1 MLNWQLATP
10 QKSPLKSSNESN
22 PHSKKP
28 NIMELK
34 KSQIGKPHGSLGRMA
49 PLIVMALV
57 ILGLVYLFL
66 NPAPFI
72 NLMKYA
78 QATSQGKTMAQAN
91 AEASASASAS
101 AAASAVG
108 ELKTPDDFLNLMKV
122 NASTLSDTNKKILN
136 IFSDELDRITKTKEK
151 ETVESNSEVT
161 SIFQPL
167 AQAKTDEDLAKIR
180 DAAAQLKQTA
190 ENAVGVF
197 QGVQPELAKRLAD
210 IGVADPLNTQVAEAF
225 ATQGNV
231 PDDLKTAQNMSKFA
245 DATAAYVDFLK
256 ESKNTW
262 TRKPD
267 GALSFHSKD
276 AATKAQQLG
285 KAFSDAAVAA
295 GYQMK

>member
-1 MLNWQLATP
+1 
-10 QKSPLKSSNESN
+10 
-22 PHSKKP
+22 
-28 NIMELK
+28 MELK

-78 QATSQGKTMAQAN
+78 QASSQGKTMAQAN

-122 NASTLSDTNKKILN
+122 NASTLSDANKKILN
-136 IFSDELDRITKTKEK
+136 IFSDELDKITKAKER

-161 SIFQPL
+161 LIFQPL
-167 AQAKTDEDLAKIR
+167 AQAKTDDDLAKIR
-180 DAAAQLKQTA
+180 DAATQLKQTA
-190 ENAVGVF
+190 ENAVGIF
-197 QGVQPELAKRLAD
+197 QDVQTELARRLAD

-225 ATQGNV
+225 AKQGNV
-231 PDDLKTAQNMSKFA
+231 PDDLKTAQNTSKFA
-245 DATAAYVDFLK
+245 DTTVAYVDFLK
-256 ESKNTW
+256 ESKNSW

-267 GALSFHSKD
+267 GTLAFHDKE
-276 AATKAQQLG
+276 AVTKAQQLG
-285 KAFSDAAVAA
+285 KAFSDSAVQA
-295 GYQMK
+295 GYQLK

>member
-1 MLNWQLATP
+1 
-10 QKSPLKSSNESN
+10 
-22 PHSKKP
+22 
-28 NIMELK
+28 MELK

-108 ELKTPDDFLNLMKV
+108 ELKTPDDFLALMKV
-122 NASTLSDTNKKILN
+122 NASTLSDTNKKILD
-136 IFSDELDRITKTKEK
+136 IFSDELDKITKAKER

-161 SIFQPL
+161 SIFQPI
-167 AQAKTDEDLAKIR
+167 AQAKTDDDLAKIR
-180 DAAAQLKQTA
+180 DAATQLKQTA
-190 ENAVGVF
+190 ENSIGVF
-197 QGVQPELAKRLAD
+197 QGVQSELARRLAD

-225 ATQGNV
+225 AKQGNV
-231 PDDLKTAQNMSKFA
+231 PDDLNLAQNMSKFA
-245 DATAAYVDFLK
+245 DATVAYVDFLK
-256 ESKNTW
+256 ESKNSW
-262 TRKPD
+262 TRKAD
-267 GALSFHSKD
+267 GSLSFHDKE
-276 AATKAQQLG
+276 AVTKAQQLG
-285 KAFSDAAVAA
+285 KAFTDSAVQA

>member
-1 MLNWQLATP
+1 
-10 QKSPLKSSNESN
+10 
-22 PHSKKP
+22 
-28 NIMELK
+28 MELK

-49 PLIVMALV
+49 PLIVMAVV

-72 NLMKYA
+72 NLMRYA

-122 NASTLSDTNKKILN
+122 NASTLSDANKKILN
-136 IFSDELDRITKTKEK
+136 IFSDELDKITKAKER

-161 SIFQPL
+161 LIFQPI
-167 AQAKTDEDLAKIR
+167 AQAKTDDDLAKIR
-180 DAAAQLKQTA
+180 DAATQLKQTA

-197 QGVQPELAKRLAD
+197 QGVQSELARRLAD

-225 ATQGNV
+225 AKQGNV
-231 PDDLKTAQNMSKFA
+231 PDDLNLAQNMSKFA
-245 DATAAYVDFLK
+245 DATVAYVDFLK
-256 ESKNTW
+256 ESKNSW
-262 TRKPD
+262 TRKAD
-267 GALSFHSKD
+267 GSLSFHDKE
-276 AATKAQQLG
+276 AVTKAQQLG
-285 KAFSDAAVAA
+285 KAFSDSAVQA